1 MEYNKFLEQLTEEV
15 NRDTKRGASVR
26 VIIKDPDKEVEE
38 AFIGAETEV
47 EYHMNVAAGVVMRID
62 EDERKQ
68 ILLIQRA
75 EDDHWPLYW
84 EFPRGKCDKPV
95 GEDLHACAKRE
106 IKEETGLEVIP
117 LKLIDTTV
125 YTADEGKR
133 KSTCHNYLCK
143 MKNPDQKIK
152 LSKEHTDYKWIAEV
166 GEAEMLVLPD
176 QKKTIEKVLNK
187 DRPIVTIPDND
198 FTKNNEVE
206 E

>member
-1 MEYNKFLEQLTEEV
+1 MEYKKFLEQLTEEA

-152 LSKEHTDYKWIAEV
+152 LSKEHTDYKWIEPDKISEYETV
-166 GEAEMLVLPD
+166 PLLEEGLNNVL
-176 QKKTIEKVLNK
+176 I
-187 DRPIVTIPDND
+187 
-198 FTKNNEVE
+198 
-206 E
+206 